1 MKIEDWSSGK
11 TVPALYREL
20 KQLDLLENLAEL
32 DAFGFTIIPPEKV
45 ASPEMHERFQHAALG
60 VACERKACTPE
71 ELPDVF
77 EEGQELLRFTLWD
90 DPIFEKMVLTPAA
103 LGLIQ
108 WLVGTDCI
116 LSLCNVWVKGKGAGG
131 TGIHADW
138 AQFEMPTMAVEPFG
152 ANFNYLVTDYSKEEG
167 GLSFVP
173 CSHRW
178 RRLPSVEEAEY
189 WSDHAQVIEAPAGSM
204 VIWGDHTWHGSYPKQ
219 TDGVRLMVLGMYN
232 RPHMQTQEAYRQ
244 TATPEALARNPLRFT
259 RLMNVHHGM
268 PWGKSG
274 MRHRVSASGFSSSP
288 KAYLSLLDTEL
299 VGGRVELP
307 SELDYHV
314 YDRELGDRMKAGF
327 SASGKK
333 SRLAFPDHYKDVS
346 KEQPAEADTEAT
358 S

>member
-1 MKIEDWSSGK
+1 MEIKDWSSGK
-11 TVPALYREL
+11 SIPALFREL
-20 KQLDLLENLAEL
+20 RQLDLLENLAEL
-32 DAFGFTIIPPEKV
+32 DAFGFTVIPPEKV
-45 ASPEMHERFQHAALG
+45 ASPEVHEQYQAAALR
-60 VACERKACTPE
+60 VACERKGSTPE
-71 ELPDVF
+71 ELPGVF

-90 DPIFEKMVLTPAA
+90 DPAFEKMVLTPAS

-108 WLVGTDCI
+108 WLVGTDCV

-131 TGIHADW
+131 TAIHADW

-178 RRLPSVEEAEY
+178 RRWPSAEETEY
-189 WSDHAQVIEAPAGSM
+189 WNDHAQVIEAPAGSM
-204 VIWGDHTWHGSYPKQ
+204 VIWGDHTWHGSYAKQ
-219 TDGVRLMVLGMYN
+219 TDGVRLMVLGMFN

-259 RLMNVHHGM
+259 RLMNVHNGM

-274 MRHRVSASGFSSSP
+274 SRHKTFSNAP
-288 KAYLSLLDTEL
+288 QGYLSLFDTEPA
-299 VGGRVELP
+299 GDRVELP
-307 SELDYHV
+307 PELDYHV
-314 YDRELGDRMKAGF
+314 YDREMGERMMAGF
-327 SASGKK
+327 SENAKV
-333 SRLAFPDHYKDVS
+333 RRIQFPDLYKDVS
-346 KEQPAEADTEAT
+346 GETAADGDAA